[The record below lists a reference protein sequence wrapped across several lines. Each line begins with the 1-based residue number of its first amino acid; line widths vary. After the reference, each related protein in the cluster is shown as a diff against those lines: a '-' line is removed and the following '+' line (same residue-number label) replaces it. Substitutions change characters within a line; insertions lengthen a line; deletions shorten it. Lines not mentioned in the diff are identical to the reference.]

1 MTKEQQA
8 HMKSSYWFFTNSNTF
23 LIWTYA
29 LGEHHS
35 NSYQFEDEED
45 FDLKVRHL
53 IEDGYEFIR
62 DQSK

>member
-1 MTKEQQA
+1 
-8 HMKSSYWFFTNSNTF
+8 MKSSHWFFTNSNTF

-29 LGEHHS
+29 LGDHPS
-35 NSYQFEDEED
+35 NSHQFDNQED
-45 FDLKVRHL
+45 FDLKVQQL